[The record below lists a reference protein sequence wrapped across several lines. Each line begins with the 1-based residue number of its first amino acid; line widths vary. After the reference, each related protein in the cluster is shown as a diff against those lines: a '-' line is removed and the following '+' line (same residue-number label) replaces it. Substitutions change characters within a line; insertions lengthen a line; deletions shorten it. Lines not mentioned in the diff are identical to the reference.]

1 MTTLQRGIKKVV
13 EENCKKG
20 LYSESFSPEFQK
32 EIKQRAEEVA
42 ILVTEDEEFVNH
54 LNSAIEEAIRVMII
68 R

>member
-1 MTTLQRGIKKVV
+1 MTPLQRGIKKVV

-20 LYSESFSPEFQK
+20 LYGEAFSPEFQK

-42 ILVTEDEEFVNH
+42 VLVTEDEDFANC
-54 LNSAIEEAIRVMII
+54 LNSAIEEAIRVMIL

>member
-1 MTTLQRGIKKVV
+1 MTPLQRGIKKVV

-20 LYSESFSPEFQK
+20 LYAETFSPEFQK

-42 ILVTEDEEFVNH
+42 VLVTEDEDFAQH
-54 LNSAIEEAIRVMII
+54 LNSVIEEAIRVMVI